1 VSRSS
6 TSTAPRQSGPKPNT
20 GPAGTSAVGRR
31 HAGADT
37 AQRQSRT
44 DATTDTAVT
53 QRVVLYA
60 EDDPLTLANGRAL
73 APVQVAYET
82 YGELDA
88 ERANAVFLCHALTGS
103 AHAAAPDGWWRTL
116 VGPGLAVDTDRFFVI
131 CPNLLGGCSGT
142 TGPSSPDPAT
152 GNAYGLDF
160 PPLAVTDLV
169 AVHRRLLEH
178 LEIDTLHAAIGG
190 SLGGMQ
196 VLQWLLDAPGQIA
209 RAGIVAASSRLSAQ
223 NLAFSAATR
232 HAILSDPAFHSGA
245 YALYS
250 TRPSRGL
257 STARRVGHITYLS
270 EASMEARFARP
281 PEPDP
286 APPTD
291 AREWLSSRYPVETYL
306 DHQADAFLARFDALS
321 YLWLSRV
328 MDGFDPF
335 AAPSTRAPAALDPA
349 ARALVLSFSSDW
361 RFGAAHS
368 LQIAEG
374 LRRRGGEHVTEL
386 EIESALGHDS
396 FLLKVPGYQDA
407 IARFLDD

>member
-1 VSRSS
+1 VAQSS
-6 TSTAPRQSGPKPNT
+6 TSTERRQSG
-20 GPAGTSAVGRR
+20 
-31 HAGADT
+31 
-37 AQRQSRT
+37 
-44 DATTDTAVT
+44 TDTAA
-53 QRVVLYA
+53 QRVVLYT
-60 EDDPLTLANGRAL
+60 EDDPLILANGRAL
-73 APVQVAYET
+73 APVEVAFET

-88 ERANAVFLCHALTGS
+88 ERTNAVFLCHALTGD

-142 TGPSSPDPAT
+142 TGPSSTDPAT

-160 PPLAVTDLV
+160 PPLAITDLV

-178 LEIDTLHAAIGG
+178 LEIERLHAAIGG

-196 VLQWLLDAPGQIA
+196 VLQWLLDAPGKIE
-209 RAGIVAASSRLSAQ
+209 RAAILAASSRLSAQ

-257 STARRVGHITYLS
+257 STARRVGHITYLAES
-270 EASMEARFARP
+270 SMDTRFVRP

-286 APPTD
+286 APPAD
-291 AREWLSSRYPVETYL
+291 AREWLGSRYPVETYL

-321 YLWLSRV
+321 YLWLSRM

-335 AAPSTRAPAALDPA
+335 ADRRACVDPA
-349 ARALVLSFSSDW
+349 TAALVLSFSTDW
-361 RFGAAHS
+361 RFGPAHS
-368 LQIAEG
+368 RRIAEG
-374 LRRRGGEHVTEL
+374 LRQRGGAQVTEV
-386 EIESALGHDS
+386 EIQSTRGHDS
-396 FLLKVPGYQDA
+396 FLLTVPGYQDA
-407 IARFLDD
+407 IAQFLAG

>member
-1 VSRSS
+1 MSRFS
-6 TSTAPRQSGPKPNT
+6 TPTAPRPP
-20 GPAGTSAVGRR
+20 
-31 HAGADT
+31 DT
-37 AQRQSRT
+37 
-44 DATTDTAVT
+44 DTDTAAP
-53 QRVVLYA
+53 QRVVLYT

-73 APVQVAYET
+73 GPVQVAYET
-82 YGELDA
+82 YGELDG

-103 AHAAAPDGWWRTL
+103 AHACAPDGWWRTL
-116 VGPGLAVDTDRFFVI
+116 VGPGLAVDTERFFVI

-142 TGPSSPDPAT
+142 TGPSSADPAT

-178 LEIDTLHAAIGG
+178 LEIESLHAAIGG

-209 RAGIVAASSRLSAQ
+209 RAAIIAASSRLSAQ

-245 YALYS
+245 YAHYS

-257 STARRVGHITYLS
+257 STARRVGHITYLA
-270 EASMEARFARP
+270 EASMDARFARP
-281 PEPDP
+281 AEPDP
-286 APPTD
+286 APPAD

-306 DHQADAFLARFDALS
+306 DHQAETFLARFDALS

-335 AAPSTRAPAALDPA
+335 AAPQTRVDPA
-349 ARALVLSFSSDW
+349 TRALVLSFSSDW
-361 RFGAAHS
+361 RFGVAHS
-368 LQIAEG
+368 RRITEG
-374 LRRRGGEHVTEL
+374 LRERGAEHVAEV

-396 FLLKVPGYQDA
+396 FLLEVPGYQDT
-407 IARFLDD
+407 IARLLEG

>member
-1 VSRSS
+1 VPRSS
-6 TSTAPRQSGPKPNT
+6 TPTAPRPPDT
-20 GPAGTSAVGRR
+20 DTD
-31 HAGADT
+31 ADT
-37 AQRQSRT
+37 A
-44 DATTDTAVT
+44 AP
-53 QRVVLYA
+53 QRVVLYT

-116 VGPGLAVDTDRFFVI
+116 VGPGLAVDTERFFVI
-131 CPNLLGGCSGT
+131 CPNLLGGCAGT
-142 TGPSSPDPAT
+142 TGPSSTDPAT

-178 LEIDTLHAAIGG
+178 LEIETLHAAIGG

-209 RAGIVAASSRLSAQ
+209 RAAIVAASSRLSAQ

-245 YALYS
+245 YAHYS

-257 STARRVGHITYLS
+257 STARRVGHITYLA
-270 EASMEARFARP
+270 EDSMDARFARP
-281 PEPDP
+281 AEPDP
-286 APPTD
+286 APPAD

-306 DHQADAFLARFDALS
+306 DHQAETFLARFDALS

-335 AAPSTRAPAALDPA
+335 AAPQTRVDPA
-349 ARALVLSFSSDW
+349 TRALVLSFSSDW
-361 RFGAAHS
+361 RFGVAHS
-368 LQIAEG
+368 RRIAEG
-374 LRRRGGEHVTEL
+374 LRRRGAEHVAEI

-396 FLLKVPGYQDA
+396 FLLEAPGYQDA

>member
-6 TSTAPRQSGPKPNT
+6 TPTAPRQP
-20 GPAGTSAVGRR
+20 
-31 HAGADT
+31 DT
-37 AQRQSRT
+37 
-44 DATTDTAVT
+44 DTDTAASR
-53 QRVVLYA
+53 RVVLYT

-73 APVQVAYET
+73 APVQVVYET

-103 AHAAAPDGWWRTL
+103 AHAGAPDGWWRTL
-116 VGPGLAVDTDRFFVI
+116 VGPGLAVDTERFFVI
-131 CPNLLGGCSGT
+131 CPNLLGGCAGT
-142 TGPSSPDPAT
+142 TGPSRPDPAT

-169 AVHRRLLEH
+169 AVHQRLLEH

-209 RAGIVAASSRLSAQ
+209 RAAIVAASSRLSAQ

-245 YALYS
+245 YAHYS

-257 STARRVGHITYLS
+257 STARRVGHITYLA
-270 EASMEARFARP
+270 EASMERRFARP
-281 PEPDP
+281 AEPDP
-286 APPTD
+286 APAAD

-306 DHQADAFLARFDALS
+306 DHQAETFLARFDALS

-335 AAPSTRAPAALDPA
+335 AAPRSRVDPA
-349 ARALVLSFSSDW
+349 TRALVLSFSSDW
-361 RFGAAHS
+361 RFGVAHS
-368 LQIAEG
+368 RRIAEG
-374 LRRRGGEHVTEL
+374 LRRRGAEHVTEL

-396 FLLKVPGYQDA
+396 FLLEVPGYQDA
-407 IARFLDD
+407 IARLLED

>member
-1 VSRSS
+1 VLQA
-6 TSTAPRQSGPKPNT
+6 TAT
-20 GPAGTSAVGRR
+20 
-31 HAGADT
+31 DT
-37 AQRQSRT
+37 AQR
-44 DATTDTAVT
+44 
-53 QRVVLYA
+53 VVLHA

-82 YGELDA
+82 YGELDG

-103 AHAAAPDGWWRTL
+103 THAAAPDGWWRTL
-116 VGPGLAVDTDRFFVI
+116 VGPGLAVDTERFFVI
-131 CPNLLGGCSGT
+131 CPNLLGGCAGT
-142 TGPSSPDPAT
+142 TGPSSTDPAT
-152 GNAYGLDF
+152 GDAYGLDF

-196 VLQWLLDAPGQIA
+196 VLQWLLDAPGQLA
-209 RAGIVAASSRLSAQ
+209 RAAIVAASSRLSAQ

-245 YALYS
+245 YAHYS

-257 STARRVGHITYLS
+257 STARRVGHITYLA
-270 EASMEARFARP
+270 EDSMDARFARP
-281 PEPDP
+281 DEPDP
-286 APPTD
+286 APPAD

-306 DHQADAFLARFDALS
+306 DHQAETFLARFDALS

-335 AAPSTRAPAALDPA
+335 AAPSAPPTSAPPPLDPA
-349 ARALVLSFSSDW
+349 TRTLVLSFSSDW

-368 LQIAEG
+368 RRIAEG
-374 LRRRGGEHVTEL
+374 LRRRGAEQVTEL

-396 FLLKVPGYQDA
+396 FLLEVPGYQEA
-407 IARFLDD
+407 IARLLAG

>member
-1 VSRSS
+1 VPQSNTPTARRRSG
-6 TSTAPRQSGPKPNT
+6 TGPNT
-20 GPAGTSAVGRR
+20 GTDTAARGQ
-31 HAGADT
+31 AGADT
-37 AQRQSRT
+37 AQRQPGT
-44 DATTDTAVT
+44 DRGTDTAP
-53 QRVVLYA
+53 QRVVLYT

-88 ERANAVFLCHALTGS
+88 ARANAVFLCHALTGS
-103 AHAAAPDGWWRTL
+103 AHARAPDGWWRAL
-116 VGPGLAVDTDRFFVI
+116 VGGGLAIDTDRFFVI

-152 GNAYGLDF
+152 GSAYGLDF

-169 AVHRRLLEH
+169 TVHRRLLEH
-178 LEIDTLHAAIGG
+178 LEIDSLHAAIGG

-209 RAGIVAASSRLSAQ
+209 RAAIVAASSRLSAQ

-257 STARRVGHITYLS
+257 STARRVGHITYLA
-270 EASMEARFARP
+270 ETSMEARFARP
-281 PEPDP
+281 AEPDP
-286 APPTD
+286 APPAD

-306 DHQADAFLARFDALS
+306 DHQAETFLARFDALS

-335 AAPSTRAPAALDPA
+335 AAPDARVDPA
-349 ARALVLSFSSDW
+349 TKALVLSFSSDW
-361 RFGAAHS
+361 RFDSAHS
-368 LQIAEG
+368 RRIAEG
-374 LRRRGGEHVTEL
+374 LRGRGCAHLAET

-396 FLLKVPGYQDA
+396 FLLEVPGYRETV
-407 IARFLDD
+407 ARFLSD

>member
-1 VSRSS
+1 MARRRSS
-6 TSTAPRQSGPKPNT
+6 LKTSTSQGPR
-20 GPAGTSAVGRR
+20 PAARL
-31 HAGADT
+31 AGADT
-37 AQRQSRT
+37 AQRQSRV
-44 DATTDTAVT
+44 DTDTAAP
-53 QRVVLYA
+53 QRVVLYTEGA
-60 EDDPLTLANGRAL
+60 PLTLANGRAL
-73 APVQVAYET
+73 GPVQVVYET

-103 AHAAAPDGWWRTL
+103 AHARAPDGWWRAL
-116 VGPGLAVDTDRFFVI
+116 VGPGLAVDTERFFVI

-152 GNAYGLDF
+152 GSAYGLDF

-178 LEIDTLHAAIGG
+178 LEIDALHAAIGG

-196 VLQWLLDAPGQIA
+196 VLQWLLDAPGQIS
-209 RAGIVAASSRLSAQ
+209 RAAIVAASSRLSAQ

-245 YALYS
+245 YAHYS

-257 STARRVGHITYLS
+257 STARRVGHITYLA
-270 EASMEARFARP
+270 EASMDARFARP

-286 APPTD
+286 APPAD

-306 DHQADAFLARFDALS
+306 DHQADTFLARFDALS

-335 AAPSTRAPAALDPA
+335 AAPRAPAALDPA
-349 ARALVLSFSSDW
+349 TRALVLSFSSDW

-368 LQIAEG
+368 RRIAEG
-374 LRRRGGEHVTEL
+374 LRRSGAEHVTEL

-396 FLLKVPGYQDA
+396 FLLEVPGYQDA
-407 IARFLDD
+407 IAQFLAG

>member
-1 VSRSS
+1 MSRSS
-6 TSTAPRQSGPKPNT
+6 TPTAQRQPDT
-20 GPAGTSAVGRR
+20 DTAARR
-31 HAGADT
+31 QAGADT
-37 AQRQSRT
+37 AQRQPDT
-44 DATTDTAVT
+44 GTATP
-53 QRVVLYA
+53 QRVVLYT
-60 EDDPLTLANGRAL
+60 EDDPLILANGRAL

-88 ERANAVFLCHALTGS
+88 EHANAVFLCHALTGS

-116 VGPGLAVDTDRFFVI
+116 VGPGLAVDTERFFAI

-142 TGPSSPDPAT
+142 TGPSCTDPAT
-152 GNAYGLDF
+152 GSAYGLDF

-178 LEIDTLHAAIGG
+178 LGIETLHAAIGG

-196 VLQWLLDAPGQIA
+196 VLQWLLDAPGRIA

-245 YALYS
+245 YAHYS
-250 TRPSRGL
+250 TRPARGL
-257 STARRVGHITYLS
+257 STARRVGHITYLA
-270 EASMEARFARP
+270 EASMDARFARP
-281 PEPDP
+281 AEPDP
-286 APPTD
+286 APAAD
-291 AREWLSSRYPVETYL
+291 AREWLSSRYPVEAYL
-306 DHQADAFLARFDALS
+306 DHQAETFLARFDALS

-335 AAPSTRAPAALDPA
+335 AAAPTRVDPA
-349 ARALVLSFSSDW
+349 SRALVLSFSSDW
-361 RFGAAHS
+361 RFGVAHS
-368 LQIAEG
+368 RRIAEG

-386 EIESALGHDS
+386 EVESALGHDS
-396 FLLKVPGYQDA
+396 FLLTVPGYQDA
-407 IARFLDD
+407 IARLLED

>member
-1 VSRSS
+1 VPRSS
-6 TSTAPRQSGPKPNT
+6 TPTAPRPPDTN
-20 GPAGTSAVGRR
+20 
-31 HAGADT
+31 ADT
-37 AQRQSRT
+37 A
-44 DATTDTAVT
+44 AP
-53 QRVVLYA
+53 QRVVLYT

-73 APVQVAYET
+73 APVQVVYET

-103 AHAAAPDGWWRTL
+103 AHAGAPDGWWRTL
-116 VGPGLAVDTDRFFVI
+116 VGPGLAVDTERFFVI

-142 TGPSSPDPAT
+142 TGPSSTDPAT

-178 LEIDTLHAAIGG
+178 LEIESLHAAIGG

-209 RAGIVAASSRLSAQ
+209 RAAIVAASSRLSAQ

-257 STARRVGHITYLS
+257 STARRVGHITYL
-270 EASMEARFARP
+270 AADSMDARFARP

-286 APPTD
+286 APPAD

-306 DHQADAFLARFDALS
+306 DHQAETFLARFDALS

-335 AAPSTRAPAALDPA
+335 AASIVQAPSESAPAALDPA
-349 ARALVLSFSSDW
+349 TRALILSFSSDW
-361 RFGAAHS
+361 RFGADHS
-368 LQIAEG
+368 RRIAEG
-374 LRRRGGEHVTEL
+374 LRRRGVKHVTEL

-396 FLLKVPGYQDA
+396 FLLEVPGYQETV
-407 IARFLDD
+407 ARFLDD

>member
-1 VSRSS
+1 VPASS
-6 TSTAPRQSGPKPNT
+6 TDTAPRQP
-20 GPAGTSAVGRR
+20 
-31 HAGADT
+31 D
-37 AQRQSRT
+37 
-44 DATTDTAVT
+44 TDTAAP
-53 QRVVLYA
+53 QRVVLYT

-103 AHAAAPDGWWRTL
+103 AHAGAPDGWWRTL
-116 VGPGLAVDTDRFFVI
+116 VGPGLAVDTERFFVI

-142 TGPSSPDPAT
+142 TGPSCTDPAT

-160 PPLAVTDLV
+160 PPLAITDLV
-169 AVHRRLLEH
+169 AVHRRLLDH
-178 LEIDTLHAAIGG
+178 LEIETLHAAIGG

-209 RAGIVAASSRLSAQ
+209 RAAIVAASSRLSAQ

-291 AREWLSSRYPVETYL
+291 AREWLSSRYPIETYL

-335 AAPSTRAPAALDPA
+335 ATPQTRVDPA

-361 RFGAAHS
+361 RFGVAHS
-368 LQIAEG
+368 LLIAEG
-374 LRRRGGEHVTEL
+374 LRRRGAEHVTEL
-386 EIESALGHDS
+386 EVESELGHDS
-396 FLLKVPGYQDA
+396 FLLEVPGYQDT

>member
-1 VSRSS
+1 MA
-6 TSTAPRQSGPKPNT
+6 APRPSG
-20 GPAGTSAVGRR
+20 AG
-31 HAGADT
+31 T

-44 DATTDTAVT
+44 DADTAAPR
-53 QRVVLYA
+53 RVVLYT

-116 VGPGLAVDTDRFFVI
+116 VGPGLAVDTKRFFVI

-142 TGPSSPDPAT
+142 TGPSSTDPAT

-178 LEIDTLHAAIGG
+178 LEIETLHAAIGG

-209 RAGIVAASSRLSAQ
+209 RAAIVAASSRLSAQ

-245 YALYS
+245 YAHYS

-257 STARRVGHITYLS
+257 STARRVGHITYLA
-270 EASMEARFARP
+270 EDSMDARFVRP

-286 APPTD
+286 APPAD

-306 DHQADAFLARFDALS
+306 DHQADTFLARFDALS

-335 AAPSTRAPAALDPA
+335 AAPQTRAPAPLDPTT
-349 ARALVLSFSSDW
+349 RALVLSFSSDW

-368 LQIAEG
+368 RRIAEG
-374 LRRRGGEHVTEL
+374 LRRRGAGHVTEL
-386 EIESALGHDS
+386 EVESALGHDS
-396 FLLKVPGYQDA
+396 FLLEVPGYQDA
-407 IARFLDD
+407 IARLLED

>member
-1 VSRSS
+1 M
-6 TSTAPRQSGPKPNT
+6 
-20 GPAGTSAVGRR
+20 
-31 HAGADT
+31 
-37 AQRQSRT
+37 
-44 DATTDTAVT
+44 
-53 QRVVLYA
+53 
-60 EDDPLTLANGRAL
+60 
-73 APVQVAYET
+73 QVAYET

-116 VGPGLAVDTDRFFVI
+116 VGPGLAVDTERFFVI

-142 TGPSSPDPAT
+142 TGPSSTDPAT

-178 LEIDTLHAAIGG
+178 LEIETLHAAIGG

-209 RAGIVAASSRLSAQ
+209 RAAIVAASSRLSAQ

-257 STARRVGHITYLS
+257 STARRVGHITYLA
-270 EASMEARFARP
+270 EASMDARFARP
-281 PEPDP
+281 AEPDP
-286 APPTD
+286 APPAD

-306 DHQADAFLARFDALS
+306 DHQAETFLARFDALS

-335 AAPSTRAPAALDPA
+335 AASHAADTRPRSGGPRARAQLQLRLALRRGPFAANRRGAAPA
-349 ARALVLSFSSDW
+349 
-361 RFGAAHS
+361 
-368 LQIAEG
+368 
-374 LRRRGGEHVTEL
+374 RRRARRPSSRSSPRSATTRSCSRSPATRTRSRGSSRADRRGCGVPKWGGSL
-386 EIESALGHDS
+386 GNRLESA
-396 FLLKVPGYQDA
+396 PPC
-407 IARFLDD
+407 

>member
-1 VSRSS
+1 M
-6 TSTAPRQSGPKPNT
+6 
-20 GPAGTSAVGRR
+20 
-31 HAGADT
+31 
-37 AQRQSRT
+37 
-44 DATTDTAVT
+44 
-53 QRVVLYA
+53 
-60 EDDPLTLANGRAL
+60 
-73 APVQVAYET
+73 QVAYET

-116 VGPGLAVDTDRFFVI
+116 VGPGLAVDTERFFVI

-142 TGPSSPDPAT
+142 TGPSSTDPAT

-178 LEIDTLHAAIGG
+178 LEIETLHAAIGG

-209 RAGIVAASSRLSAQ
+209 RAAIVAASSRLSAQ

-257 STARRVGHITYLS
+257 STARRVGHITYLA
-270 EASMEARFARP
+270 EDEHGCALRAPGGARSGAARRRARVAELALSRRDLPRP
-281 PEPDP
+281 PGRDVPR
-286 APPTD
+286 ALRR
-291 AREWLSSRYPVETYL
+291 AQLPV
-306 DHQADAFLARFDALS
+306 ALAR
-321 YLWLSRV
+321 
-328 MDGFDPF
+328 DGRLRPVRGLDRTG
-335 AAPSTRAPAALDPA
+335 ADRERAGGARPA

-361 RFGAAHS
+361 RFGVAHS
-368 LQIAEG
+368 RRIAEG
-374 LRRRGGEHVTEL
+374 LRRRGAEHVTEL
-386 EIESALGHDS
+386 EVESALGHDS
-396 FLLKVPGYQDA
+396 FLLEVPGYQDT
-407 IARFLDD
+407 IARFLEG

>member
-1 VSRSS
+1 M
-6 TSTAPRQSGPKPNT
+6 
-20 GPAGTSAVGRR
+20 
-31 HAGADT
+31 DT
-37 AQRQSRT
+37 A
-44 DATTDTAVT
+44 DPAAP

-60 EDDPLTLANGRAL
+60 EDDPLILANGRAL

-116 VGPGLAVDTDRFFVI
+116 VGPGLAVDTERFFVI

-142 TGPSSPDPAT
+142 TGPSSTDPAT
-152 GNAYGLDF
+152 GSAYGLDF

-169 AVHRRLLEH
+169 AVHRRLLVH

-209 RAGIVAASSRLSAQ
+209 RAAIVAASSRLSAQ
-223 NLAFSAATR
+223 NIAFSAATR

-257 STARRVGHITYLS
+257 STARRVGHITYLAQ
-270 EASMEARFARP
+270 ESMDARFARP
-281 PEPDP
+281 AEPDP
-286 APPTD
+286 APAAD

-306 DHQADAFLARFDALS
+306 DHQAETFLARFDALS

-335 AAPSTRAPAALDPA
+335 AAPIAQTSSASAPAALNPAPLDPR

-361 RFGAAHS
+361 RFGADHS
-368 LQIAEG
+368 RRIAEG
-374 LRRRGGEHVTEL
+374 LRERGAEHVTEV

-396 FLLKVPGYQDA
+396 FLLEVPGYQDT
-407 IARFLDD
+407 IARLLDD